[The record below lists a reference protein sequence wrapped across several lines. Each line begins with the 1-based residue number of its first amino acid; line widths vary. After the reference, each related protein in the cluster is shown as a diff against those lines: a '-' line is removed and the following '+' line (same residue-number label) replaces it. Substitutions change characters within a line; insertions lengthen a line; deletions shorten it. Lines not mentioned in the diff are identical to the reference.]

1 MLRRAPIFNT
11 SLPEKIQPVKWH
23 FSSRGN
29 KPGRRRLPPLQQ
41 DSGAAQAE
49 VSGDATSSPPP
60 GLNRKRSL
68 EKTFALYGQDMP
80 PMPAHGRREQPR
92 QPASLQAASL
102 DADERGLPPNRQAGT
117 GEAHAE
123 WDDVASMEDM
133 DWIDPDA
140 EACTPE
146 ETLQAAEEDCVA
158 DLVGRLM
165 LGDEVPPAAPRSGP
179 AAHSVASRSGY
190 QQHPIVHEAAS
201 TTPCQPAEPSSA
213 RLHVQVA
220 QAAPQPA
227 QSLKAS
233 PSASS
238 LGSRNASPPPR
249 ALPHARSA
257 DWAVAKELQGRI
269 DRGLPR
275 DSPTNGHRNMAQAI
289 PFQPHPPLMP
299 TLDELLAG
307 KARGTYVRRHPRQ
320 QDSIP
325 RMPHSAR

>member
-29 KPGRRRLPPLQQ
+29 KTGSRRLPPLQR
-41 DSGAAQAE
+41 DNGAPQAE
-49 VSGDATSSPPP
+49 VSGDAASSPPP

-92 QPASLQAASL
+92 QRATHQGVFLG
-102 DADERGLPPNRQAGT
+102 ADERDLPPDGEAGT
-117 GEAHAE
+117 GEVHAE

-133 DWIDPDA
+133 DWVDPDA
-140 EACTPE
+140 EACTAE
-146 ETLQAAEEDCVA
+146 ETWQAAEEDCVA
-158 DLVGRLM
+158 DLVGRL
-165 LGDEVPPAAPRSGP
+165 LQGDEVQPAALPSGP
-179 AAHSVASRSGY
+179 AAHSVASRSCY
-190 QQHPIVHEAAS
+190 QQHPRVHDAPS
-201 TTPCQPAEPSSA
+201 TTPGQPAEPLSA
-213 RLHVQVA
+213 RLQVQVA

-238 LGSRNASPPPR
+238 LGSRNASPTPR

-257 DWAVAKELQGRI
+257 DWAVAKDLQGRI

-275 DSPTNGHRNMAQAI
+275 DSPTTGHRSMAQAI
-289 PFQPHPPLMP
+289 PFQPPPPLMP

-307 KARGTYVRRHPRQ
+307 KARGPYVRRVPRQ
-320 QDSIP
+320 QDGVQ